1 MSLEYQ
7 ATYHREWYKT
17 HKQSEIDRVKEYYQA
32 NKESIKQKNIE
43 REIRRKENPLLV
55 IQPYIKDRVEEE
67 KPSSITKKQQ
77 ENVEKDRLKNMSR
90 CIRISHNKIISFGF

>member
-1 MSLEYQ
+1 MTLEYQ

-55 IQPYIKDRVEEE
+55 IQPDIKDRVEEE
-67 KPSSITKKQQ
+67 KPSTITKKQQ
-77 ENVEKDRLKNMSR
+77 ENIENDRLKNEQR
-90 CIRISHNKIISFGF
+90 VIRITHNKIIRFGF

>member
-32 NKESIKQKNIE
+32 NKQRIKQKNIE

-67 KPSSITKKQQ
+67 KPSSITKKQE
-77 ENVEKDRLKNMSR
+77 ENIEKDRLKNEQR
-90 CIRISHNKIISFGF
+90 VIRITHNKIIRFGF

>member
-1 MSLEYQ
+1 MSLKYQ

-32 NKESIKQKNIE
+32 NKQRIKQKNIE

-67 KPSSITKKQQ
+67 KPSSITKKQE
-77 ENVEKDRLKNMSR
+77 ENIEKDRLKNEQR
-90 CIRISHNKIISFGF
+90 VIRITHNKIIRFGF